1 MNVLFEGVY
10 EDVDKLKLGEEE
22 NDDDDDDDDNNNNN
36 GDTVGLQDLMYL
48 EISPFNPEV
57 SY

>member
-22 NDDDDDDDDNNNNN
+22 NDDNNNN
-36 GDTVGLQDLMYL
+36 GDTVGLQDLLYL
-48 EISPFNPEV
+48 EVSPFNPEV
-57 SY
+57 CYW